1 MEVSEKMS
9 SVIRIQSMK
18 HNAPF
23 QLEYFLQG
31 LARIVQVDWIQQTTV
46 NFFALRNGIGRIFFR
61 LLGCEWSINDTLHPP
76 FLEGELDSFTDVRM
90 DLLNAAGFLIF
101 QLIAQSHGLISN
113 NNKDVMQHMKKQ
125 MKASDFASQ
134 L

>member
-1 MEVSEKMS
+1 MESE
-9 SVIRIQSMK
+9 
-18 HNAPF
+18 
-23 QLEYFLQG
+23 G
-31 LARIVQVDWIQQTTV
+31 
-46 NFFALRNGIGRIFFR
+46 IFFR

-90 DLLNAAGFLIF
+90 NLLKAAGFLIF

-113 NNKDVMQHMKKQ
+113 NKERTYAAHEQADE
-125 MKASDFASQ
+125 S

>member
-1 MEVSEKMS
+1 MESE
-9 SVIRIQSMK
+9 
-18 HNAPF
+18 
-23 QLEYFLQG
+23 G
-31 LARIVQVDWIQQTTV
+31 
-46 NFFALRNGIGRIFFR
+46 IFFR

-76 FLEGELDSFTDVRM
+76 FLEGELDSFTDMRM
-90 DLLNAAGFLIF
+90 DLLKAAGFLIF

-113 NNKDVMQHMKKQ
+113 NKELMQHMNKQ